1 MGTRRSMAKKATP
14 EDSTRTLN
22 RKDASGKKS
31 EPARTGSLTATAANT
46 SRKRTWT
53 SPAPEM
59 VLGKAPRKK
68 SGVAGQK
75 SMAGRRFERR
85 KKSGSKEKRQTS
97 RTSASQ
103 PTGLREK
110 KSGTER
116 FRREAKRETPRIVTE
131 RVTNERDK
139 DRVRIRGRL
148 VPKKAPAE
156 FPRRA
161 AHARIL
167 HS

>member
-75 SMAGRRFERR
+75 KKKRGRPQKKKKKKKKKKKRR
-85 KKSGSKEKRQTS
+85 TS
-97 RTSASQ
+97 RTSA
-103 PTGLREK
+103 T
-110 KSGTER
+110 
-116 FRREAKRETPRIVTE
+116 
-131 RVTNERDK
+131 
-139 DRVRIRGRL
+139 
-148 VPKKAPAE
+148 
-156 FPRRA
+156 
-161 AHARIL
+161 
-167 HS
+167 